1 MDNNEDNSLDEQT
14 EKVNFDIKFQ
24 MAILK
29 MMFYDDHFCSQMT
42 RFLGGD
48 DKELNKYV
56 IFETEGLHIIFKTMT
71 SLFKEYSVRPSPP
84 SVRQTVVE
92 SKWTGH
98 KTSKEDVLQLID
110 KVTDMQLLDDKFYRQ
125 HMTTFIKNVKIKK
138 SLEVFKEEN
147 KKDSDKIPSLMQT
160 RLDDINRVSFEA
172 ESLMTLKMVPKLIEE
187 SAQSMSLSIPTG
199 IKELDKDLHGG
210 LPRDSLVVVLSGT
223 NVGKSMFCISAGAQS
238 LKAVDHKGENLG
250 LKVLMIPLEGQKQ
263 ESIMRFAA
271 CLTGIEFGKL
281 LNNTISDEERI
292 VLKKT
297 LEEFDENRLQV
308 LNMLDFNVTV
318 ESLMAVC
325 AEKYKQ
331 FKFDVLIVDY
341 GQLLSTVQQTEG
353 HRFTMA
359 VVFRGLAA
367 LARKFNCVVMSP
379 AQATRQGQENL
390 TESNPRRQNSDSL
403 PVLRSADISEAFEI
417 ARVAGVILS
426 LNMTDGE
433 RAEKKLRVFLE
444 KQRHGVKDRVYGL
457 ITDYARCNLITGQ
470 VYNPRSNMMDVSAL
484 EAQMKVAKANESAGI
499 SVESSAP
506 KKEAFSLASWF
517 GDGSSLDQL
526 ANRQKLTGLIEL
538 IKNNR
543 IKMKDKIAEM
553 QREKEEDP
561 FTAQDE
567 GSIYFTLKT
576 EYENLEEESK
586 KAILEFKQ
594 IFESSYPGAKKEN
607 IEVLEDM
614 LKKQQA
620 SKAKAEEIK
629 KMEDMLLR
637 FQFRYTDAELKE
649 VYGE

>member
-1 MDNNEDNSLDEQT
+1 MSEDNILDEKS

-71 SLFKEYSVRPSPP
+71 GLFKEFSVRPSPP
-84 SVRQTVVE
+84 AVRQTVVD

-98 KTSKEDVLQLID
+98 KTAKDEVLQLID
-110 KVTDMQLLDDKFYRQ
+110 KINDMQLLDDKYYRQ
-125 HMTTFIKNVKIKK
+125 HMTTFIKNIKIRK

-172 ESLMTLKMVPKLIEE
+172 ESLMTLKMIPKLIEE
-187 SAQSMSLSIPTG
+187 SAQSMGRAIPTG

-210 LPRDSLVVVLSGT
+210 LPRDSLIVVLSGT

-238 LKAVDHKGENLG
+238 LKAVDNKGENLG

-263 ESIMRFAA
+263 ESIMRFAS

-281 LNNTISDEERI
+281 INNLLSDEERAI
-292 VLKKT
+292 LKKT
-297 LEEFDENRLQV
+297 LEEFDETRLQV

-325 AEKYKQ
+325 AEKYKE

-390 TESNPRRQNSDSL
+390 TESNPNRRNNDKL

-426 LNMTDGE
+426 LNMTDEE

-444 KQRHGVKDRVYGL
+444 KQRHGVKDKVYGL
-457 ITDYARCNLITGQ
+457 ITDYSRCNLITGQ

-484 EAQMKVAKANESAGI
+484 DAQLKVDKANSSATVSIDSG
-499 SVESSAP
+499 AP
-506 KKEAFSLASWF
+506 KKETFSLASWF
-517 GDGSSLDQL
+517 GEGSSLDQL
-526 ANRQKLTGLIEL
+526 ANRQKLSGLIDL

-543 IKMKDKIAEM
+543 LKMKAKIEEM
-553 QREKEEDP
+553 QQAKEEDP
-561 FTAQDE
+561 FTIQDE
-567 GSIYFTLKT
+567 GSIFFTLRS
-576 EYENLEEESK
+576 EYEDLEQESK
-586 KAILEFKQ
+586 KSIVEFKEL
-594 IFESSYPGAKKEN
+594 FESSYPGSKKEN
-607 IEVLEDM
+607 IEILTQM
-614 LKKQQA
+614 STKQKE
-620 SKAKAEEIK
+620 SGAKAEEIK
-629 KMEDMLLR
+629 KIEDMITR